1 MRRVTTLAMMAVGLT
16 LLFVGGAL
24 YVLFRPQTLLL
35 FHVAEVLGLSPV
47 ISQWRQEAAPFVD
60 LRSPAAEFIIYCL
73 PAGLW
78 AMSYVLITATL
89 SRILAPP
96 KRHVAV
102 AFIPLLGAV
111 SELMQAAR
119 LLPGTFDP
127 CDLILYLVPL
137 AAYAI
142 LVTINNR
149 Q

>member
-1 MRRVTTLAMMAVGLT
+1 MAVGLM
-16 LLFVGGAL
+16 LLFVGGML
-24 YVLFRPQTLLL
+24 YVLFRPQKLL
-35 FHVAEVLGLSPV
+35 FFRMAEVLGLSPV
-47 ISQWRQEAAPFVD
+47 IGQWRQEAAVLGD
-60 LRSPAAEFIIYCL
+60 LQSPVAAFTVYCL

-89 SRILAPP
+89 SRPLSPL
-96 KRHVAV
+96 KRHAAV

-127 CDLILYLVPL
+127 YDLILYLVPL

-142 LVTINNR
+142 FVIFDNKL
-149 Q
+149 